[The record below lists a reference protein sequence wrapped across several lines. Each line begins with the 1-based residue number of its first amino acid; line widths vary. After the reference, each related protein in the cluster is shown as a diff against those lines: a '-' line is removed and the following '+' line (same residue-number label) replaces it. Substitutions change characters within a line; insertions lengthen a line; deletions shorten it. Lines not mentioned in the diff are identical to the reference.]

1 MKKILI
7 ISIMTIFTIPVF
19 LSFGNTKS
27 QDIIDI
33 LLRPEEQKH
42 CGIPK
47 LNPIERKNLNNVFY
61 SLLNGLASRSKL
73 EESAK
78 LYLENEGWEE
88 VEVIG
93 TRAMEEGEKY
103 LIVYCSPWTYIL
115 EPKTYSSLDPG
126 KYLGQMSYT
135 SCEIIDYDGDIV
147 EFWTE
152 DTE

>member
-1 MKKILI
+1 MKKTLI
-7 ISIMTIFTIPVF
+7 ISIMIIFSIPIYF
-19 LSFGNTKS
+19 LLADTESK
-27 QDIIDI
+27 DIIDI
-33 LLRPEEQKH
+33 LLNTEEQKR
-42 CGIPK
+42 CGILK
-47 LNPIERKNLNNVFY
+47 LNPNERKNLNAIFY
-61 SLLNGLASRSKL
+61 SLLSVPKL

-93 TRAMEEGEKY
+93 TRVMETGGEY
-103 LIVYCSPWTYIL
+103 LIVYCAPWTYIL
-115 EPKTYSSLDPG
+115 ESKTYSSLNPG

-135 SCEIIDYDGDIV
+135 SCEIIDYDGDVV

>member
-27 QDIIDI
+27 KDIIDI
-33 LLRPEEQKH
+33 LLRLEEQKH

-61 SLLNGLASRSKL
+61 SLLNSLASRSKL

-78 LYLENEGWEE
+78 LYLENEGWDE

-93 TRAMEEGEKY
+93 TRAMEEGEEY

-115 EPKTYSSLDPG
+115 EPKTYSSLDLG

>member
-1 MKKILI
+1 MKKIWI
-7 ISIMTIFTIPVF
+7 ISIMTIFTISVF
-19 LSFGNTKS
+19 LSFGHTKS
-27 QDIIDI
+27 KDIIDI
-33 LLRPEEQKH
+33 LLTPKKQKR
-42 CGIPK
+42 CGIQK
-47 LNPIERKNLNNVFY
+47 LNSIERKNLNGVFY
-61 SLLNGLASRSKL
+61 SLLSGSKL

-93 TRAMEEGEKY
+93 TRVMEEGEEY

-135 SCEIIDYDGDIV
+135 SCEVIDYDGDVV

-152 DTE
+152 NTE